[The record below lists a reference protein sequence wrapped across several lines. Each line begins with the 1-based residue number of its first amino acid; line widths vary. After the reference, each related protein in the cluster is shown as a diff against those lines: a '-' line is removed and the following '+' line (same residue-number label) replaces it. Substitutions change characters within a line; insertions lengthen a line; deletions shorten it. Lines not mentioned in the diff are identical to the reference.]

1 VSLAPSSYWFFW
13 LLRTVP
19 SDHAF
24 AISQKNSAVTFQ
36 VAATLSKVA
45 EAEWLRTA
53 EGLRRFSPLIG
64 KLGEWKAF
72 CEGGWTGPVPGD
84 LPDIDQK
91 PDPPREV
98 QEAGPDPREFGW
110 SSSALSRS
118 HLCLV
123 VSWISRLVSC
133 PVAAST
139 SSGSFNVPESK
150 ATSGRL

>member
-1 VSLAPSSYWFFW
+1 VV
-13 LLRTVP
+13 TQDCP

-24 AISQKNSAVTFQ
+24 TISQKNSAVTFQ
-36 VAATLSKVA
+36 VAATLSRVA
-45 EAEWLRTA
+45 EAEWLRTT

-98 QEAGPDPREFGW
+98 QEVGPDSRELGW

-118 HLCLV
+118 HLLLSFV
-123 VSWISRLVSC
+123 DYFRLVTC
-133 PVAAST
+133 PAAAST
-139 SSGSFNVPESK
+139 NSGSFNVPESK
-150 ATSGRL
+150 ATSGRLR